1 MWSCLYEKKRKHPS
15 INIDPSSIA
24 ATCSHTVA
32 AYWAEVWIKS
42 LRQRPAR
49 WLATQQVLFD
59 SINFTEYQYNTNLI
73 QCYTFLTGL
82 DKLVND
88 VIMMSNL
95 TFSGRKK
102 WLDLSQMSTI
112 KCCVFS
118 TTVHQRATSHLAS
131 VSVWTSALEKCYLRW
146 LQPVREHLKA
156 SSSSQ
161 TYSSSLR
168 GNWISETFADH
179 CFRYQNSF
187 QVGLSCAIHQNEH
200 QLSNTTFRDQ
210 RAGKNALI
218 ATHDAYL
225 NHNAS

>member
-1 MWSCLYEKKRKHPS
+1 MLLNKFCLIPLIS
-15 INIDPSSIA
+15 LNIND
-24 ATCSHTVA
+24 
-32 AYWAEVWIKS
+32 
-42 LRQRPAR
+42 
-49 WLATQQVLFD
+49 
-59 SINFTEYQYNTNLI
+59 YNTNSI
-73 QCYTFLTGL
+73 QYYTLWTGL

-88 VIMMSNL
+88 VIMMSDL

-102 WLDLSQMSTI
+102 WLDLSQITAI

-131 VSVWTSALEKCYLRW
+131 VLVRTSALEKCYLRW
-146 LQPVREHLKA
+146 LLPVGEHLKA
-156 SSSSQ
+156 SSISK

-187 QVGLSCAIHQNEH
+187 QIGLSCVIHQIEH
-200 QLSNTTFRDQ
+200 QLSDTTFRDQ
-210 RAGKNALI
+210 RAGKNALM

-225 NHNAS
+225 IHNAS